1 MKITLRVWRQQDR
14 AHEGRLVAYEVR
26 DVTPDMSFLEMM
38 DLLND
43 ELVRRGEDVIAFD
56 SDCREGICGS
66 CCLHINGRPH
76 GPLPGVATCQL
87 HMRSFHDGDI
97 ITVEPFR
104 AQAFP
109 PIKDLAIDRSA
120 FDRIVHAGGFISV
133 RTGGTPEAN
142 TLPIAKIRIE
152 EALDAA
158 ACISCGACVAACKN
172 ASAMLFVA
180 AKVKHLSSLPQGEA
194 ERRERALS
202 MVARMDAEGFGACSN
217 TYACEYECPAKIS
230 VDAIAFLNR
239 DLIRAKIL

>member
-1 MKITLRVWRQQDR
+1 MNITLRVWRQKDR
-14 AHEGRLVAYEVR
+14 ASEGRLVAYEVR
-26 DVTPDMSFLEMM
+26 EVAPDMSFLEMM

-66 CCLHINGRPH
+66 CCIHINGRPH

-87 HMRSFHDGDI
+87 HMRSFHDGDT

-104 AQAFP
+104 AKAFP

-120 FDRIVHAGGFISV
+120 FDRIVQAGGFISV

-142 TLPIAKIRIE
+142 AIPIAKSRIE
-152 EALDAA
+152 EALDSA
-158 ACISCGACVAACKN
+158 ACISCGACVDACKN

-202 MVARMDAEGFGACSN
+202 MVARMDSEGFGACSN

-239 DLIRAKIL
+239 ELIRAKIL